1 MYCIVLSYVVFIIIN
16 VNNIYSVVL
25 GVFYNYFVRFVEL
38 INVYLEFVIFFINLV
53 VCKLVFLL

>member
-53 VCKLVFLL
+53 VCELVFLL